1 MNDEIDEFYMLKKNY
16 MNKKT
21 NRCINCNRAV
31 GTEFKVEYFSD
42 KRILKID
49 CGDKDNP
56 CDLKKEVLV
65 LKTFNRDD
73 YIRELEVKKKEIE
86 DEIMKLKNKLLYE
99 LISETQ
105 YNKLFEEINNEYKI
119 IVKEIEAASA
129 NVDKE
134 DMKRLSIKNKLS
146 EEIEN
151 NLEIEDEYDKMYN
164 IMNKIKPI
172 SSLYQDN
179 LILVKEDNDVYRLRE
194 KI

>member
-1 MNDEIDEFYMLKKNY
+1 MLKKNY

-119 IVKEIEAASA
+119 IVKEIEAGSA

>member
-31 GTEFKVEYFSD
+31 GTEFKIEYFSD

-49 CGDKDNP
+49 CGDKSNP
-56 CDLKKEVLV
+56 CDLKKEVTV
-65 LKTFNRDD
+65 MKKFNRDD
-73 YIRELEVKKKEIE
+73 YIKELNEKKKELE
-86 DEIMKLKNKLLYE
+86 DEIMKIKNKLLYE
-99 LISETQ
+99 LINEKE
-105 YNKLFEEINNEYKI
+105 YNDLYEKMNNEYKI
-119 IVKEIEAASA
+119 IVKEVETASA

-134 DMKRLSIKNKLS
+134 KMKHEAIRNKLS

-151 NLEIEDEYDKMYN
+151 NLEIDNEDDRIYN
-164 IMNKIKPI
+164 LINKIGPI
-172 SSLYQDN
+172 SKLYQDN
-179 LILVKEDNDVYRLRE
+179 LLLIKEENETYRLKE

>member
-1 MNDEIDEFYMLKKNY
+1 MNEEIDEFYMLKKNY

-31 GTEFKVEYFSD
+31 GTHFKVEYFSD

-56 CDLKKEVLV
+56 CDLKKEVVV

-105 YNKLFEEINNEYKI
+105 YNKLFEEINNEYKK
-119 IVKEIEAASA
+119 IVKEIETASA

-164 IMNKIKPI
+164 IINKIKPI

-179 LILVKEDNDVYRLRE
+179 LILLKEENDVYRLRE

>member
-179 LILVKEDNDVYRLRE
+179 LILVKEDNDVYRLGE